1 MTAERIECASRI
13 EGVVVYARGAI
24 VTRRVELAAALPR
37 GATEIAVPG
46 ITPLAEPGSF
56 RALVAAAGE
65 EAGAAGATRAPREV
79 VGVRARLVVPPA
91 PVSRSALSAQLRE
104 LELALERLSAEHDHV
119 RRWRDRLADVVL
131 DPELARRFRP
141 GDPAARVRDALAVSG
156 LLSDELAALDARA
169 AALEAEL
176 ERARREL
183 HAAQLDAAQAPS
195 GEVEERDPARLDVVV
210 RLAPAR
216 DGADGEAN
224 GQARGQADG
233 RPTLRLEYAVPAA
246 RWWPAYAARFSR
258 GATEVA
264 LQLDAFVAQAS
275 GEDWK
280 DVRLALSTAELVQ
293 DTRLPELASLR
304 LSRAQRPPRRGYRPA
319 PEGLDAMFE
328 GFDRFVAALP
338 APAARTKGAPPE
350 LPPPAREQ
358 GEAERALGPAGLA
371 GDARMAGE
379 ELLEMAR
386 RAPSTDAPPP
396 PTTARPPAAAP
407 GAAFAPPPPPPMM
420 AAPVQ
425 MAAPMP
431 MPMPAPARS
440 KARGLSLSLPSFGGG
455 YGAPPPASPQ
465 ASAPPAPRGA
475 FAGSAELAAGLL
487 DDALADA
494 EAPEG
499 GGAAPAPLEPALV
512 EEWLDFD
519 ALHLPGA
526 GPQRGRLTREGSRA
540 SRRLARRAETD
551 VMDLP
556 APPRA
561 VDPRAS
567 RGQFD
572 HLYVGEGAADV
583 PSNGRLH
590 RVALSA
596 ARASATPRFVT
607 VPREAA
613 EVYREARVENP
624 FDAPLLDGPVEIFVD
639 GALAAQSA
647 LGHVDRGGV
656 LRAGLGVEERLRVA
670 RNARVDEASAGLLGG
685 SLAVEH
691 AVTIE
696 LSSSLGVGVEV
707 EVLDRIPVTDD
718 KDVEI
723 KLLSSQPKAEPYTQE
738 ELGEPVRGGLRWR
751 VPLAPGGKASVA
763 FTYRVVFSSKSEVV
777 GGNRRE

>member
-1 MTAERIECASRI
+1 MTAERIACASRI
-13 EGVVVYARGAI
+13 EAVVVYARGAI
-24 VTRRVELAAALPR
+24 VTRRVELAAPLPR
-37 GATEIAVPG
+37 GATEISVTG
-46 ITPLAEPGSF
+46 ITPFAEPGSF

-65 EAGAAGATRAPREV
+65 PASAAGASPAPRDV
-79 VGVRARLVVPPA
+79 RDVIGVRARLVVPPA
-91 PVSRSALSAQLRE
+91 PVSRSALSARLRE
-104 LELALERLSAEHDHV
+104 LELAIERLAAEQAHL
-119 RRWRDRLADVVL
+119 RLWRDKLGAVAL

-141 GDPAARVRDALAVSG
+141 GDPASRIRDALAVSG

-169 AALEAEL
+169 AVVEAEL
-176 ERARREL
+176 ERARKEL
-183 HAAQLDAAQAPS
+183 LAAQLDAAQAAS
-195 GEVEERDPARLDVVV
+195 GEVEERAPARLDVVV

-216 DGADGEAN
+216 DGAGGEPA
-224 GQARGQADG
+224 
-233 RPTLRLEYAVPAA
+233 LRLEYAVAAA

-264 LQLDAFVAQAS
+264 LQLDALVAQAS

-280 DVRLALSTAELVQ
+280 DVRLALSTADLVQ

-338 APAARTKGAPPE
+338 QPAARTNPAPPR
-350 LPPPAREQ
+350 LPAPSPVDDDEPTSMPARV
-358 GEAERALGPAGLA
+358 AA
-371 GDARMAGE
+371 DAMASQE
-379 ELLEMAR
+379 LIETMAELL
-386 RAPSTDAPPP
+386 P
-396 PTTARPPAAAP
+396 AP
-407 GAAFAPPPPPPMM
+407 GAAPQPASSALSAGFAPPPPAPFPMAMPPV
-420 AAPVQ
+420 A
-425 MAAPMP
+425 
-431 MPMPAPARS
+431 PAPARS
-440 KARGLSLSLPSFGGG
+440 RGLSLPSFGGG
-455 YGAPPPASPQ
+455 APAPAQ
-465 ASAPPAPRGA
+465 AFRASAPLASKAA
-475 FAGSAELAAGLL
+475 FARASVAEMTAGAA
-487 DDALADA
+487 DDALAAAD
-494 EAPEG
+494 ELEG
-499 GGAAPAPLEPALV
+499 PGAAPAPLEPALV

-526 GPQRGRLTREGSRA
+526 GPQRGRLARDKP
-540 SRRLARRAETD
+540 RRAGRSARQAQAD
-551 VMDLP
+551 IMNLP

-561 VDPRAS
+561 VDPCDA

-572 HLYVGEGAADV
+572 HLYTGEGAADV
-583 PSNGRLH
+583 PSNGRPH
-590 RVALSA
+590 RLTLSA
-596 ARASATPRFVT
+596 AGAPAAPRFVT
-607 VPREAA
+607 APREAA

-624 FDAPLLDGPVEIFVD
+624 FDAPLLEGPVDIFVD

-656 LRAGLGVEERLRVA
+656 LRAGLGVEERIRVA
-670 RNARVDEASAGLLGG
+670 RNARVDESSAGLLGG

-691 AVTIE
+691 AVTID
-696 LSSSLGVGVEV
+696 LASSLGMGVEV

>member
-13 EGVVVYARGAI
+13 EGVVVYARGAL
-24 VTRRVELAAALPR
+24 VTRRVELAAPLPR

-56 RALVAAAGE
+56 RALVAAAGGGP
-65 EAGAAGATRAPREV
+65 GAAEPAAATGAPREV

-91 PVSRSALSAQLRE
+91 PVAKGALSARVRE
-104 LELALERLSAEHDHV
+104 LELALARLSAEHDHL
-119 RRWRDRLADVVL
+119 RRLRDRLADVVL

-156 LLSDELAALDARA
+156 LLSDELAAIDDRA
-169 AALEAEL
+169 AALAPEL

-183 HAAQLDAAQAPS
+183 RAAQLDAAQASS
-195 GEVEERDPARLDVVV
+195 GEVDERDPARLDVVV

-216 DGADGEAN
+216 DGAGGEA
-224 GQARGQADG
+224 GGALA
-233 RPTLRLEYAVPAA
+233 LRIEYAVAAA

-264 LQLDAFVAQAS
+264 LRLDAFVAQAS

-280 DVRLALSTAELVQ
+280 DVRLALSTADLVQ

-328 GFDRFVAALP
+328 GFDRSVAALP
-338 APAARTKGAPPE
+338 APAARTRAARPEPPPPE
-350 LPPPAREQ
+350 PDDEDAAGPTLA
-358 GEAERALGPAGLA
+358 APAGLA
-371 GDARMAGE
+371 SDDLAAE
-379 ELLEMAR
+379 EPLETR
-386 RAPSTDAPPP
+386 RLAPP
-396 PTTARPPAAAP
+396 TGAP
-407 GAAFAPPPPPPMM
+407 LPPPPPR
-420 AAPVQ
+420 AAPAPMQV
-425 MAAPMP
+425 AAPMP
-431 MPMPAPARS
+431 MAEPARKS
-440 KARGLSLSLPSFGGG
+440 RGLSLSLPSFGGG
-455 YGAPPPASPQ
+455 SAAPPPPRGGAPPGDAFLARAPA
-465 ASAPPAPRGA
+465 
-475 FAGSAELAAGLL
+475 AELAAGLS

-499 GGAAPAPLEPALV
+499 AGAAPAPLEPARV

-519 ALHLPGA
+519 ALHLPGE
-526 GPQRGRLTREGSRA
+526 GPQRGRLTRDTPRA
-540 SRRLARRAETD
+540 SRRRARKVEAD

-561 VDPRAS
+561 VDPRES

-572 HLYVGEGAADV
+572 HLYAGEGAADV
-583 PSNGRLH
+583 PSNGRPH

-596 ARASATPRFVT
+596 ARAPATPRFVT

-639 GALAAQSA
+639 GALAAQST

-656 LRAGLGVEERLRVA
+656 LRAGLGVEERIRVA
-670 RNARVDEASAGLLGG
+670 RNARVDESSAGLLGG

-691 AVTIE
+691 AVTID
-696 LSSSLGVGVEV
+696 LSSSLGVGVDV

>member
-1 MTAERIECASRI
+1 MTTERIACASRI
-13 EGVVVYARGAI
+13 EAVVVYARGAI
-24 VTRRVELAAALPR
+24 VTRRVELAGPLPR
-37 GATEIAVPG
+37 GATEISVTG

-65 EAGAAGATRAPREV
+65 PASAAGAAGAAPAPRDGREAREARDV
-79 VGVRARLVVPPA
+79 RDVIGVRARLVVPPA
-91 PVSRSALSAQLRE
+91 PVSRSALSARLRE
-104 LELALERLSAEHDHV
+104 LELAIERLAAEHAHL
-119 RRWRDRLADVVL
+119 RLWRDKLGAVAL

-141 GDPAARVRDALAVSG
+141 GDPAARIRDALAVSG

-169 AALEAEL
+169 AVVEAEL
-176 ERARREL
+176 ERARKEL
-183 HAAQLDAAQAPS
+183 LAAQLDAAQAAS
-195 GEVEERDPARLDVVV
+195 GEVEERAPARLDVAV

-216 DGADGEAN
+216 DGAGGEPA
-224 GQARGQADG
+224 
-233 RPTLRLEYAVPAA
+233 LRLEYAVAAA

-264 LQLDAFVAQAS
+264 LQLDALVAQAS

-280 DVRLALSTAELVQ
+280 DVRLALSTADLVQ

-304 LSRAQRPPRRGYRPA
+304 LSRAQRPPRRGYRAA

-338 APAARTKGAPPE
+338 QPAARAKAAPPR
-350 LPPPAREQ
+350 LP
-358 GEAERALGPAGLA
+358 
-371 GDARMAGE
+371 
-379 ELLEMAR
+379 
-386 RAPSTDAPPP
+386 
-396 PTTARPPAAAP
+396 AP
-407 GAAFAPPPPPPMM
+407 GAAADDEPTPMPARAMASQESIETMAELTAPGAAPQPASSALGAGFAPPPPQAPLAMAMPPV
-420 AAPVQ
+420 A
-425 MAAPMP
+425 
-431 MPMPAPARS
+431 PAPARS
-440 KARGLSLSLPSFGGG
+440 RGLSLPSLPSFGGG
-455 YGAPPPASPQ
+455 APAPAPAQ
-465 ASAPPAPRGA
+465 AQAFRSSAPLASKAA
-475 FAGSAELAAGLL
+475 FARASVAEMTAGAA
-487 DDALADA
+487 DDALAADH
-494 EAPEG
+494 EQEG
-499 GGAAPAPLEPALV
+499 AGAAPAPLEPALV

-526 GPQRGRLTREGSRA
+526 GPQRGRLARDKP
-540 SRRLARRAETD
+540 RRAGRSARQAQAD
-551 VMDLP
+551 IMNLP

-561 VDPRAS
+561 VDPRDA

-572 HLYVGEGAADV
+572 HLYAGEGAADV
-583 PSNGRLH
+583 PSNGRPH

-596 ARASATPRFVT
+596 ARAPAAPRFVA
-607 VPREAA
+607 VPREVA

-624 FDAPLLDGPVEIFVD
+624 LDAPLLEGPVDIFVD

-656 LRAGLGVEERLRVA
+656 LRAGLGVEERIRVA
-670 RNARVDEASAGLLGG
+670 RNARVDESSAGLLGG

-691 AVTIE
+691 AVTID
-696 LSSSLGVGVEV
+696 LASSLGVGVEV

>member
-1 MTAERIECASRI
+1 MTAERIACASRI
-13 EGVVVYARGAI
+13 EAVVVYARGAI
-24 VTRRVELAAALPR
+24 VTRRVELAAPLPR
-37 GATEIAVPG
+37 GATEISVTG

-65 EAGAAGATRAPREV
+65 PASAAGASPAPRDV
-79 VGVRARLVVPPA
+79 RDVRDVIGVRARLVVPPA
-91 PVSRSALSAQLRE
+91 PVSRSALSARLRE
-104 LELALERLSAEHDHV
+104 LELAIERLAAEHAHL
-119 RRWRDRLADVVL
+119 RLWRDELGAVAL

-141 GDPAARVRDALAVSG
+141 GDPASRIRDALAVSG

-169 AALEAEL
+169 AVVEAEL
-176 ERARREL
+176 DRARKEL
-183 HAAQLDAAQAPS
+183 LAAQLDAAQAAS
-195 GEVEERDPARLDVVV
+195 GDVEERAPARLDVAV

-216 DGADGEAN
+216 DGAGGEPA
-224 GQARGQADG
+224 
-233 RPTLRLEYAVPAA
+233 LRLEYAVAAA

-264 LQLDAFVAQAS
+264 LQLDALVAQAS

-280 DVRLALSTAELVQ
+280 DVRLALSTADLVQ

-338 APAARTKGAPPE
+338 QPAARTKAAPPR
-350 LPPPAREQ
+350 LPPPSPVDDDEPTSMPARV
-358 GEAERALGPAGLA
+358 AA
-371 GDARMAGE
+371 DAMASQ
-379 ELLEMAR
+379 ELLETMDR
-386 RAPSTDAPPP
+386 VP
-396 PTTARPPAAAP
+396 AP
-407 GAAFAPPPPPPMM
+407 GAAPQPASSAPSTGFAPAPYPPPAPLAMAMPPV
-420 AAPVQ
+420 A
-425 MAAPMP
+425 
-431 MPMPAPARS
+431 PAPARS
-440 KARGLSLSLPSFGGG
+440 RGLSLPSFGGG
-455 YGAPPPASPQ
+455 APAPAQ
-465 ASAPPAPRGA
+465 AFRTSAPLASKAA
-475 FAGSAELAAGLL
+475 FARASVAEMTAGAA
-487 DDALADA
+487 DDALAAAD
-494 EAPEG
+494 ELEG
-499 GGAAPAPLEPALV
+499 HGAAPAPLEPALV

-526 GPQRGRLTREGSRA
+526 GPQRGRLARDKP
-540 SRRLARRAETD
+540 RRAGRSARQAQAD
-551 VMDLP
+551 IMNLP

-561 VDPRAS
+561 VDPRDA

-572 HLYVGEGAADV
+572 HLYAGEGAADV
-583 PSNGRLH
+583 PSNGRPH
-590 RVALSA
+590 RLTLSA
-596 ARASATPRFVT
+596 AGAPAAPRFVA

-624 FDAPLLDGPVEIFVD
+624 FDAPLLEGPVDVFVD

-656 LRAGLGVEERLRVA
+656 LRAGLGVEERIRVA
-670 RNARVDEASAGLLGG
+670 RNARVDESSAGLLGG
-685 SLAVEH
+685 SLAIEH
-691 AVTIE
+691 AVTID
-696 LSSSLGVGVEV
+696 LASSLGVGVEV

>member
-1 MTAERIECASRI
+1 MTAEKIECASRI

-24 VTRRVELAAALPR
+24 VTRRVELAAPLPR
-37 GATEIAVPG
+37 GAVEISVPG

-56 RALVAAAGE
+56 RALIDAAGGAAAG
-65 EAGAAGATRAPREV
+65 APAASGPARDVRDV
-79 VGVRARLVVPPA
+79 IGVRARLVVPPA
-91 PVSRSALSAQLRE
+91 PVSRTALSAELRE
-104 LELALERLSAEHDHV
+104 LELAIARLSAERDHL
-119 RRWRDRLADVVL
+119 RLWRDQLGAVAL

-141 GDPAARVRDALAVSG
+141 GDPAARIRDALAVSR

-169 AALEAEL
+169 AALDAEL
-176 ERARREL
+176 ERARKDL
-183 HAAQLDAAQAPS
+183 LAAQLDAAQATS

-210 RLAPAR
+210 RLAPER
-216 DGADGEAN
+216 GGAAGEPA
-224 GQARGQADG
+224 
-233 RPTLRLEYAVPAA
+233 LRLEYAVFAA

-264 LQLDAFVAQAS
+264 LQLDALVAQAS

-280 DVRLALSTAELVQ
+280 DVRLALATADLVQ

-338 APAARTKGAPPE
+338 EPATRTTAAPGKLPPARDGDAATRSLASPEPFAALKRPASPAPSGAGA
-350 LPPPAREQ
+350 LPPPVQ
-358 GEAERALGPAGLA
+358 
-371 GDARMAGE
+371 
-379 ELLEMAR
+379 
-386 RAPSTDAPPP
+386 
-396 PTTARPPAAAP
+396 AAAP
-407 GAAFAPPPPPPMM
+407 MAFAPP
-420 AAPVQ
+420 
-425 MAAPMP
+425 MP
-431 MPMPAPARS
+431 LAAPARKS
-440 KARGLSLSLPSFGGG
+440 RGLSLPSFGGG
-455 YGAPPPASPQ
+455 YGAPPPPPAPQ
-465 ASAPPAPRGA
+465 ASAPPVPRSA
-475 FAGSAELAAGLL
+475 LGSAASVEATASLEEEWL
-487 DDALADA
+487 
-494 EAPEG
+494 APEQARE
-499 GGAAPAPLEPALV
+499 GAGATPAPLEPALV

-526 GPQRGRLTREGSRA
+526 GNQRGRLARDEPGP
-540 SRRLARRAETD
+540 SRRTARRAEQD
-551 VMDLP
+551 IADLG

-561 VDPRAS
+561 VDPRDS

-572 HLYVGEGAADV
+572 HLYVGESAADV

-590 RVALSA
+590 RVALGA
-596 ARASATPRFVT
+596 ARAPAAPRFVT
-607 VPREAA
+607 APREAA

-624 FDAPLLDGPVEIFVD
+624 FDAPLLAGPVDIFVD

-647 LGHVDRGGV
+647 LGRVDRGGL
-656 LRAGLGVEERLRVA
+656 LRAGLGVEERIRVA
-670 RNARVDEASAGLLGG
+670 RNARVDESSAGLLGG

-691 AVTIE
+691 AVVID
-696 LSSSLGVGVEV
+696 LSSSLGMGVEV

-751 VPLAPGGKASVA
+751 VPIAPGGKASVA
-763 FTYRVVFSSKSEVV
+763 FTYRVVLSSKNEIV

>member
-13 EGVVVYARGAI
+13 EGVVVYARGAL
-24 VTRRVELAAALPR
+24 VTRRVELAAPLPR

-56 RALVAAAGE
+56 RALVSAAGDGP
-65 EAGAAGATRAPREV
+65 GAAEPAGATSAPREV

-91 PVSRSALSAQLRE
+91 PVAKGALSARVRE
-104 LELALERLSAEHDHV
+104 LELALARLSAEHDHL
-119 RRWRDRLADVVL
+119 RRFRDRLAAVVL

-156 LLSDELAALDARA
+156 LLSDELAAIDERA
-169 AALEAEL
+169 AALAPEL

-183 HAAQLDAAQAPS
+183 RAAQLDAAQASS
-195 GEVEERDPARLDVVV
+195 GEVDERDPARLDVVV

-216 DGADGEAN
+216 DGAGGEA
-224 GQARGQADG
+224 GGELA
-233 RPTLRLEYAVPAA
+233 LRIEYAVAAA

-280 DVRLALSTAELVQ
+280 DVRLALSTADLVQ

-338 APAARTKGAPPE
+338 APAARTRAARPE
-350 LPPPAREQ
+350 LPPPEPDDEDA
-358 GEAERALGPAGLA
+358 GGPTLAAPAGLA
-371 GDARMAGE
+371 SDDHAAE
-379 ELLEMAR
+379 EPLETRR
-386 RAPSTDAPPP
+386 RAPPTGAPPP
-396 PTTARPPAAAP
+396 LPPPAAAP
-407 GAAFAPPPPPPMM
+407 SAAARGAAFAPPPLR
-420 AAPVQ
+420 AAPAPLQV
-425 MAAPMP
+425 AAPMP
-431 MPMPAPARS
+431 MPMAAPARS
-440 KARGLSLSLPSFGGG
+440 KSRGLSLPSFGGG
-455 YGAPPPASPQ
+455 SAAPPPPRAGAPPGDAFLARAPA
-465 ASAPPAPRGA
+465 
-475 FAGSAELAAGLL
+475 AELAAGLA

-494 EAPEG
+494 EAPDG
-499 GGAAPAPLEPALV
+499 AGAAPAPLEPAQV

-519 ALHLPGA
+519 ALHLPGE
-526 GPQRGRLTREGSRA
+526 GPQRGRLTRDRPRA
-540 SRRLARRAETD
+540 ARRRARKVEAD

-561 VDPRAS
+561 VDPRES

-572 HLYVGEGAADV
+572 HLYAGEGAADV

-596 ARASATPRFVT
+596 ARAPATPRFVT

-639 GALAAQSA
+639 GALAAQST

-656 LRAGLGVEERLRVA
+656 LRAGLGVEERIRVA
-670 RNARVDEASAGLLGG
+670 RNARVDESSAGLLGG

-691 AVTIE
+691 AVTID
-696 LSSSLGVGVEV
+696 LSSSLGVGVDV
-707 EVLDRIPVTDD
+707 EILDRIPVTDD

>member
-24 VTRRVELAAALPR
+24 VTRRVALAAPLPR
-37 GATEIAVPG
+37 GAAEIAVPG

-56 RALVAAAGE
+56 RALVSTAPSAGD
-65 EAGAAGATRAPREV
+65 AAGASRAPREV

-104 LELALERLSAEHDHV
+104 LELAVERLSAEHAHV
-119 RRWRDRLADVVL
+119 RLWRDRLADVVL

-156 LLSDELAALDARA
+156 LLSGELAALDARA
-169 AALEAEL
+169 AALAAEL
-176 ERARREL
+176 ERARKEL
-183 HAAQLDAAQAPS
+183 RAAQLDAAQATS
-195 GEVEERDPARLDVVV
+195 GEVEERAPARLDVVV
-210 RLAPAR
+210 RLAPA
-216 DGADGEAN
+216 GGEA
-224 GQARGQADG
+224 GGE
-233 RPTLRLEYAVPAA
+233 PTLRLEYAVAAA

-293 DTRLPELASLR
+293 DTRLPELPSLR

-338 APAARTKGAPPE
+338 APAARTKAAPAE
-350 LPPPAREQ
+350 LPPAARDDDDDERTLMPATLAAD
-358 GEAERALGPAGLA
+358 AELA
-371 GDARMAGE
+371 ADMASE
-379 ELLEMAR
+379 ELLETR
-386 RAPSTDAPPP
+386 RRVPLTGAPPP
-396 PTTARPPAAAP
+396 LAFGPSQPPAAAP
-407 GAAFAPPPPPPMM
+407 SSAAPGAALAPPPPMM
-420 AAPVQ
+420 LAE
-425 MAAPMP
+425 PMP
-431 MPMPAPARS
+431 MPMPAPARKS
-440 KARGLSLSLPSFGGG
+440 RGLSLSLPSFGGG
-455 YGAPPPASPQ
+455 SGAPPR
-465 ASAPPAPRGA
+465 PPAPQAIAPAAPRGG
-475 FAGSAELAAGLL
+475 FARAQAAELTAGVA
-487 DDALADA
+487 DDALAEGPEDA
-494 EAPEG
+494 
-499 GGAAPAPLEPALV
+499 GAAPAPLDPAQV
-512 EEWLDFD
+512 EGWLDFD

-526 GPQRGRLTREGSRA
+526 GPQRGRLTRERPRRSRH
-540 SRRLARRAETD
+540 LAKRAEAD
-551 VMDLP
+551 VTNLP
-556 APPRA
+556 APARA
-561 VDPRAS
+561 VDPRDT

-572 HLYVGEGAADV
+572 HLYAGEGAADV

-596 ARASATPRFVT
+596 ARAPATPRFVA

-624 FDAPLLDGPVEIFVD
+624 FDAPLLEGPVEIFVD
-639 GALAAQSA
+639 GALAAQST

-656 LRAGLGVEERLRVA
+656 LRAGLGVEERIRVA
-670 RNARVDEASAGLLGG
+670 RNARVDESSAGLLGG

-691 AVTIE
+691 AVTID
-696 LSSSLGVGVEV
+696 LSSSVGMGVEV

-723 KLLSSQPKAEPYTQE
+723 KLLSSQPKAEPYSQE

>member
-1 MTAERIECASRI
+1 MTAERIACASRI
-13 EGVVVYARGAI
+13 EAVVVYARGAI
-24 VTRRVELAAALPR
+24 VTRRVELAAPLPR
-37 GATEIAVPG
+37 GATEISVTG

-65 EAGAAGATRAPREV
+65 PAGAAGAAGATGASRVPRDV
-79 VGVRARLVVPPA
+79 RDVIGVRARLAVPPA
-91 PVSRSALSAQLRE
+91 PVSRSALSARLRE
-104 LELALERLSAEHDHV
+104 LELAIERLAAEHAHL
-119 RRWRDRLADVVL
+119 RLWRDQLGAVAL

-141 GDPAARVRDALAVSG
+141 GDPAARIRDALAVSG
-156 LLSDELAALDARA
+156 LLSDELTALDARA
-169 AALEAEL
+169 AVVEAEL
-176 ERARREL
+176 ERARKEL
-183 HAAQLDAAQAPS
+183 LAAQLDAAQAAS
-195 GEVEERDPARLDVVV
+195 GEVEERAPARLDVVV

-216 DGADGEAN
+216 DGAGGEPA
-224 GQARGQADG
+224 
-233 RPTLRLEYAVPAA
+233 LRLEYAVAAA

-264 LQLDAFVAQAS
+264 LQLDALVAQAS

-280 DVRLALSTAELVQ
+280 DVRLALSTADLVQ

-338 APAARTKGAPPE
+338 QPAARAKAAPPR
-350 LPPPAREQ
+350 LPAPASAADGEPTPMPARVT
-358 GEAERALGPAGLA
+358 A
-371 GDARMAGE
+371 DAMASQ
-379 ELLEMAR
+379 ELVETMA
-386 RAPSTDAPPP
+386 SMS
-396 PTTARPPAAAP
+396 AP
-407 GAAFAPPPPPPMM
+407 GAAPQPASSALNAGFAPPPPAPLPMAMPPV
-420 AAPVQ
+420 A
-425 MAAPMP
+425 
-431 MPMPAPARS
+431 PAPARS
-440 KARGLSLSLPSFGGG
+440 RGLSLPSLPSFGGG
-455 YGAPPPASPQ
+455 APPPAQ
-465 ASAPPAPRGA
+465 AFRSSAP
-475 FAGSAELAAGLL
+475 LAAKASFTRASVAEMTAGAA
-487 DDALADA
+487 DDALAADD
-494 EAPEG
+494 ELEG
-499 GGAAPAPLEPALV
+499 PGAAAAPLDPALV

-526 GPQRGRLTREGSRA
+526 GPQRGRLARDKP
-540 SRRLARRAETD
+540 RRAGRSARQAQAD
-551 VMDLP
+551 IMNLP

-561 VDPRAS
+561 VDPRDT

-572 HLYVGEGAADV
+572 HLYAGEGAADV
-583 PSNGRLH
+583 PSNGRPH

-596 ARASATPRFVT
+596 AGAPAAPRFVA

-624 FDAPLLDGPVEIFVD
+624 FDAPLLEGPVDIFVD

-656 LRAGLGVEERLRVA
+656 LRAGLGVEERIRVA
-670 RNARVDEASAGLLGG
+670 RNARVDESSAGLLGG

-691 AVTIE
+691 AVTID
-696 LSSSLGVGVEV
+696 LASSLGVGVEV

-751 VPLAPGGKASVA
+751 VPLAPGGRASVA

>member
-24 VTRRVELAAALPR
+24 VTRRVALAAPLPR
-37 GATEIAVPG
+37 GAAEIAVPG

-56 RALVAAAGE
+56 RALVSTAPSAGD
-65 EAGAAGATRAPREV
+65 AAGASRAPREV

-91 PVSRSALSAQLRE
+91 PVSKSALSAQLRE
-104 LELALERLSAEHDHV
+104 LELAVERLSAEHAHL
-119 RRWRDRLADVVL
+119 RLWRDRLADVVL

-169 AALEAEL
+169 AALAAEL
-176 ERARREL
+176 ERARKEL
-183 HAAQLDAAQAPS
+183 RAAQLDAAQATS
-195 GEVEERDPARLDVVV
+195 GEVEERAPTRLDVVV

-216 DGADGEAN
+216 DGAGGEA
-224 GQARGQADG
+224 GGE
-233 RPTLRLEYAVPAA
+233 PTLRLEYAVAAA

-280 DVRLALSTAELVQ
+280 DVRLALATAELVQ
-293 DTRLPELASLR
+293 DTRLPELPSLR

-338 APAARTKGAPPE
+338 APARAKAAQAE
-350 LPPPAREQ
+350 LPPGARGDDDDDERTLMPAT
-358 GEAERALGPAGLA
+358 LA
-371 GDARMAGE
+371 GDAELAADMAGE
-379 ELLEMAR
+379 ELLETR
-386 RAPSTDAPPP
+386 RRVPLTGAPPP
-396 PTTARPPAAAP
+396 LPAAAPSSAAP
-407 GAAFAPPPPPPMM
+407 GAALAPPPPMM
-420 AAPVQ
+420 LAE
-425 MAAPMP
+425 P
-431 MPMPAPARS
+431 MPMPAPARKS
-440 KARGLSLSLPSFGGG
+440 RGLSLSLPSFGGG
-455 YGAPPPASPQ
+455 SGPAPQ
-465 ASAPPAPRGA
+465 AIAPAAPRGG
-475 FAGSAELAAGLL
+475 FARVQAAELTAGVA
-487 DDALADA
+487 DDALAEGPEDA
-494 EAPEG
+494 
-499 GGAAPAPLEPALV
+499 GAAPAPLDPAQV
-512 EEWLDFD
+512 EGWLDFD

-526 GPQRGRLTREGSRA
+526 GPQRGRLTRERPRR
-540 SRRLARRAETD
+540 SRRLAKRAEAD
-551 VMDLP
+551 VTNLP
-556 APPRA
+556 TPPRA
-561 VDPRAS
+561 ADPRDT

-572 HLYVGEGAADV
+572 HLYAGEGAADV

-590 RVALSA
+590 RVALST
-596 ARASATPRFVT
+596 ARAPATPRFVA

-624 FDAPLLDGPVEIFVD
+624 FDAPLLEGPVEIFVD
-639 GALAAQSA
+639 GALAAQST

-656 LRAGLGVEERLRVA
+656 LRAGLGVEERIRVA
-670 RNARVDEASAGLLGG
+670 RNARVDESSAGLLGG

-691 AVTIE
+691 AVTID
-696 LSSSLGVGVEV
+696 LSSSLGMSVEV

-723 KLLSSQPKAEPYTQE
+723 KLLSSQPRAEPYSQE

>member
-1 MTAERIECASRI
+1 MTAERIACASRI
-13 EGVVVYARGAI
+13 EAVVVYARGAI
-24 VTRRVELAAALPR
+24 VTRRVELATPLPR
-37 GATEIAVPG
+37 GATEISVTG

-56 RALVAAAGE
+56 RALVDAAGE
-65 EAGAAGATRAPREV
+65 PASASGEAGASPARRDVREV
-79 VGVRARLVVPPA
+79 IGVRARLAVPPA
-91 PVSRSALSAQLRE
+91 PVSRSALSARLRE
-104 LELALERLSAEHDHV
+104 LELAIERLGAEYAHL
-119 RRWRDRLADVVL
+119 RLWRDKLGAVAL

-141 GDPAARVRDALAVSG
+141 GDPAARIRDALAVSG
-156 LLSDELAALDARA
+156 VLSDELAALDARA
-169 AALEAEL
+169 AVVEAEL
-176 ERARREL
+176 ERARKEL
-183 HAAQLDAAQAPS
+183 LAAQLDAAQAAS
-195 GEVEERDPARLDVVV
+195 GEVEERAPARLDVAV

-216 DGADGEAN
+216 DGAGGEPA
-224 GQARGQADG
+224 
-233 RPTLRLEYAVPAA
+233 LRLEYAVAAA

-264 LQLDAFVAQAS
+264 LQLDALVAQAS

-280 DVRLALSTAELVQ
+280 DVRLALSTADLVQ

-338 APAARTKGAPPE
+338 QPAARTKAAPPR
-350 LPPPAREQ
+350 LPAPASAADDEPTPMPARV
-358 GEAERALGPAGLA
+358 AA
-371 GDARMAGE
+371 DAMASQ
-379 ELLEMAR
+379 ELLATMDR
-386 RAPSTDAPPP
+386 VPP
-396 PTTARPPAAAP
+396 P
-407 GAAFAPPPPPPMM
+407 GAAPPALSAGFAPPPPAPLAMAMPPV
-420 AAPVQ
+420 A
-425 MAAPMP
+425 
-431 MPMPAPARS
+431 PAPARS
-440 KARGLSLSLPSFGGG
+440 RGLSLPSLPSFGGG
-455 YGAPPPASPQ
+455 APAPAQ
-465 ASAPPAPRGA
+465 AFRSSAPLASKAA
-475 FAGSAELAAGLL
+475 FARASVAEMTAGAA
-487 DDALADA
+487 DDALAADD
-494 EAPEG
+494 EIEG
-499 GGAAPAPLEPALV
+499 PGAAPAPIEPALV

-526 GPQRGRLTREGSRA
+526 GPQRGRLARDKP
-540 SRRLARRAETD
+540 RRAGRSARQAQAD
-551 VMDLP
+551 IMDLP

-561 VDPRAS
+561 VDPRDA

-572 HLYVGEGAADV
+572 HLYAGEGAADV
-583 PSNGRLH
+583 PSNGRPH

-596 ARASATPRFVT
+596 AGAPAAPRFVA

-624 FDAPLLDGPVEIFVD
+624 FDAPLLEGPVDIFVD

-656 LRAGLGVEERLRVA
+656 LRAGLGVEERIRVA
-670 RNARVDEASAGLLGG
+670 RNARVDESSAGLLGG

-691 AVTIE
+691 AVTID
-696 LSSSLGVGVEV
+696 LASSLGVGVEV

-723 KLLSSQPKAEPYTQE
+723 KLLSSQPKAEPYTQD

-751 VPLAPGGKASVA
+751 VPLSPGGKASVA

>member
-1 MTAERIECASRI
+1 MTAEKIECASRI

-24 VTRRVELAAALPR
+24 VTRRVELAAPLPR
-37 GATEIAVPG
+37 GAVEISVPG

-56 RALVAAAGE
+56 RALIDAAGGAP
-65 EAGAAGATRAPREV
+65 AGAAASGPARDV
-79 VGVRARLVVPPA
+79 IGVRARLVVPPA
-91 PVSRSALSAQLRE
+91 PVSRAALSAELRE
-104 LELALERLSAEHDHV
+104 LELAIARLSAERDHL
-119 RRWRDRLADVVL
+119 RLWRDQLGAVSL

-141 GDPAARVRDALAVSG
+141 GDPAARIRDALAVSR

-169 AALEAEL
+169 AARDAEL
-176 ERARREL
+176 ERARKDL
-183 HAAQLDAAQAPS
+183 LAAQLDAAQATS

-210 RLAPAR
+210 RLAPER
-216 DGADGEAN
+216 GGAAGEPA
-224 GQARGQADG
+224 
-233 RPTLRLEYAVPAA
+233 LRLEYAVSAA

-264 LQLDAFVAQAS
+264 LQLDALVAQAS

-280 DVRLALSTAELVQ
+280 DVRLALATADLVQ

-328 GFDRFVAALP
+328 GFDSFVAALP
-338 APAARTKGAPPE
+338 EPAAPTTAAPGKLPRARDGDEAARNRASPEPFAAMKRPAAPAPS
-350 LPPPAREQ
+350 
-358 GEAERALGPAGLA
+358 GPA
-371 GDARMAGE
+371 
-379 ELLEMAR
+379 
-386 RAPSTDAPPP
+386 APPP
-396 PTTARPPAAAP
+396 PVQAAAP
-407 GAAFAPPPPPPMM
+407 MAFAPPPPIPL
-420 AAPVQ
+420 A
-425 MAAPMP
+425 
-431 MPMPAPARS
+431 APARKS
-440 KARGLSLSLPSFGGG
+440 RGLSLPSFGGG
-455 YGAPPPASPQ
+455 HGAPPPPAPQ
-465 ASAPPAPRGA
+465 ASAPPVPRSA
-475 FAGSAELAAGLL
+475 LGSAASVEAAASLEEEWL
-487 DDALADA
+487 
-494 EAPEG
+494 APEQAQEG
-499 GGAAPAPLEPALV
+499 AGAAPALEPAQV

-526 GPQRGRLTREGSRA
+526 GKQRGRLARDEPGP
-540 SRRLARRAETD
+540 SRRDARRAEQD
-551 VMDLP
+551 IADLG

-561 VDPRAS
+561 VDPRDS

-572 HLYVGEGAADV
+572 HLYVGESAADV

-590 RVALSA
+590 RVALGA
-596 ARASATPRFVT
+596 ARAPAAPRFVT
-607 VPREAA
+607 APREAA

-624 FDAPLLDGPVEIFVD
+624 FDAPLLAGPVDIFVD

-647 LGHVDRGGV
+647 LGRVDRGGL
-656 LRAGLGVEERLRVA
+656 LRAGLGVEERIRVA
-670 RNARVDEASAGLLGG
+670 RNARVDESSAGLLGG

-691 AVTIE
+691 AVVID
-696 LSSSLGVGVEV
+696 LSSSLGMGVEI

-751 VPLAPGGKASVA
+751 VPIAPGGKASVA
-763 FTYRVVFSSKSEVV
+763 FTYRVVLSSKNEIV

>member
-1 MTAERIECASRI
+1 MTAERIACASRI
-13 EGVVVYARGAI
+13 EAVVVYARGAI
-24 VTRRVELAAALPR
+24 VTRRVELAAPLPR
-37 GATEIAVPG
+37 GATEISVTG

-65 EAGAAGATRAPREV
+65 PASASGEAGAAPARRDVREV
-79 VGVRARLVVPPA
+79 IGVRARLAVPPA
-91 PVSRSALSAQLRE
+91 PVSRSALSARLRE
-104 LELALERLSAEHDHV
+104 LELAIERLGAEHAHL
-119 RRWRDRLADVVL
+119 RLWRDKLGAVAL

-141 GDPAARVRDALAVSG
+141 GDPAARIRDALAVSG
-156 LLSDELAALDARA
+156 VLSDELAALDARA
-169 AALEAEL
+169 AVVEAEL
-176 ERARREL
+176 ERARKEL
-183 HAAQLDAAQAPS
+183 MAAQLDAAQAAS
-195 GEVEERDPARLDVVV
+195 GEVEERAPARLDVAV

-216 DGADGEAN
+216 DGAGGEPA
-224 GQARGQADG
+224 
-233 RPTLRLEYAVPAA
+233 LRLEYAVAAA

-264 LQLDAFVAQAS
+264 LQLDALVAQAS

-280 DVRLALSTAELVQ
+280 DVRLALSTADLVQ

-338 APAARTKGAPPE
+338 QPAARTKAAPPR
-350 LPPPAREQ
+350 LPAPASAADDEPTPMPTTV
-358 GEAERALGPAGLA
+358 AA
-371 GDARMAGE
+371 DAMASQ
-379 ELLEMAR
+379 ELLETMDR
-386 RAPSTDAPPP
+386 VP
-396 PTTARPPAAAP
+396 AP
-407 GAAFAPPPPPPMM
+407 GAAPPALSAGFAPPPPAPLAMAMPPV
-420 AAPVQ
+420 A
-425 MAAPMP
+425 
-431 MPMPAPARS
+431 PAPARS
-440 KARGLSLSLPSFGGG
+440 RGLSLPSFGGG
-455 YGAPPPASPQ
+455 APAPAQ
-465 ASAPPAPRGA
+465 AFRSSAPLASKAA
-475 FAGSAELAAGLL
+475 FARASVAEMTAGAA
-487 DDALADA
+487 DDALAAGD
-494 EAPEG
+494 EIEG
-499 GGAAPAPLEPALV
+499 PGAAPAPIEPALV

-526 GPQRGRLTREGSRA
+526 GPQRGRLARDKP
-540 SRRLARRAETD
+540 RRAGRSTRQAQAD
-551 VMDLP
+551 IMNLP

-561 VDPRAS
+561 VDPRDA

-572 HLYVGEGAADV
+572 HLYAGEGAADV
-583 PSNGRLH
+583 PSNGRPH

-596 ARASATPRFVT
+596 AGAPAAPRFVA

-624 FDAPLLDGPVEIFVD
+624 FDAPLLEGPVDIFVD

-656 LRAGLGVEERLRVA
+656 LRAGLGVEERIRVA
-670 RNARVDEASAGLLGG
+670 RNARVDESSAGLLGG

-691 AVTIE
+691 AVTID
-696 LSSSLGVGVEV
+696 LASSLGVGVEV

-723 KLLSSQPKAEPYTQE
+723 KLLSSQPKAEPYTQD

-751 VPLAPGGKASVA
+751 VPLSPGGKASVA

>member
-1 MTAERIECASRI
+1 MTAERIACASRI
-13 EGVVVYARGAI
+13 EAVVVYARGAI
-24 VTRRVELAAALPR
+24 VTRRVELAAPLPR
-37 GATEIAVPG
+37 GATEISVTG

-65 EAGAAGATRAPREV
+65 PTSAAAASPAPRDV
-79 VGVRARLVVPPA
+79 IGVRARLVVPPA
-91 PVSRSALSAQLRE
+91 PVSRSALSARLRE
-104 LELALERLSAEHDHV
+104 LELAIERLSAEHAHL
-119 RRWRDRLADVVL
+119 RLWRDELGAVAL

-141 GDPAARVRDALAVSG
+141 GDPASRIRDALAVSG

-169 AALEAEL
+169 AVVEAEL
-176 ERARREL
+176 ERARKEL
-183 HAAQLDAAQAPS
+183 LAAQLDAAQAAS
-195 GEVEERDPARLDVVV
+195 GEVEERAPARLDVAV

-216 DGADGEAN
+216 DGAGGEPA
-224 GQARGQADG
+224 
-233 RPTLRLEYAVPAA
+233 LRLEYAVAAA
-246 RWWPAYAARFSR
+246 RWWPAYAARLSR

-264 LQLDAFVAQAS
+264 LQLDALVAQAS

-280 DVRLALSTAELVQ
+280 DVRLALSTADLVQ

-304 LSRAQRPPRRGYRPA
+304 LSRVQRPPRRGYRPA

-338 APAARTKGAPPE
+338 QPAARTKAAPPR
-350 LPPPAREQ
+350 LPPPAPTDDDEPTSM
-358 GEAERALGPAGLA
+358 PAGA
-371 GDARMAGE
+371 AADAIASQ
-379 ELLEMAR
+379 ELLET
-386 RAPSTDAPPP
+386 TDRVP
-396 PTTARPPAAAP
+396 AP
-407 GAAFAPPPPPPMM
+407 GAAPPALSTGFAPPPPYPPPAPLAM
-420 AAPVQ
+420 AMPPV
-425 MAAPMP
+425 A
-431 MPMPAPARS
+431 PAPARS
-440 KARGLSLSLPSFGGG
+440 RGLSLPSLPSFGGG
-455 YGAPPPASPQ
+455 APAPAQ
-465 ASAPPAPRGA
+465 ALRASAPLASKAA
-475 FAGSAELAAGLL
+475 FARASVAEMTAGAA
-487 DDALADA
+487 DDALAAAD
-494 EAPEG
+494 EIEG
-499 GGAAPAPLEPALV
+499 PGAAPAPLEPALV

-526 GPQRGRLTREGSRA
+526 GPQRGRLARDEP
-540 SRRLARRAETD
+540 RRAGRSARQAQAD
-551 VMDLP
+551 IINLP

-561 VDPRAS
+561 VDPRDA

-572 HLYVGEGAADV
+572 HLYAGEGAADV
-583 PSNGRLH
+583 PSNGRPH
-590 RVALSA
+590 RLTLSA
-596 ARASATPRFVT
+596 AGAPAAPRFVA

-624 FDAPLLDGPVEIFVD
+624 FDAPLLEGPVDIFVD

-656 LRAGLGVEERLRVA
+656 LRAGLGVEERIRVA
-670 RNARVDEASAGLLGG
+670 RNARVDESSAGLLGG

-691 AVTIE
+691 GVTID
-696 LSSSLGVGVEV
+696 LASSLGVGVEV

>member
-1 MTAERIECASRI
+1 MTAERIACASRI
-13 EGVVVYARGAI
+13 EAVVVYARGAI
-24 VTRRVELAAALPR
+24 VTRRVELAAPLPR
-37 GATEIAVPG
+37 GATEISVTG

-65 EAGAAGATRAPREV
+65 PASAAGASPAPRDV
-79 VGVRARLVVPPA
+79 RDVIGVRARLVVPPA
-91 PVSRSALSAQLRE
+91 PVSGSALSARLRE
-104 LELALERLSAEHDHV
+104 LELAIERLSAEHAHL
-119 RRWRDRLADVVL
+119 RLWRDKLGAVAL

-141 GDPAARVRDALAVSG
+141 GDPASRIRDALAVSG

-169 AALEAEL
+169 AVVEAEL
-176 ERARREL
+176 ERARKEL
-183 HAAQLDAAQAPS
+183 LAAQLDAAQAAS
-195 GEVEERDPARLDVVV
+195 GEVEERAPARLDVAV

-216 DGADGEAN
+216 DGAGGEPA
-224 GQARGQADG
+224 
-233 RPTLRLEYAVPAA
+233 LRLEYAVAAA

-264 LQLDAFVAQAS
+264 LQLDALVAQAS

-280 DVRLALSTAELVQ
+280 DVRLALSTADLVQ

-338 APAARTKGAPPE
+338 QPAARTKPAPPQ
-350 LPPPAREQ
+350 LPPPAPADD
-358 GEAERALGPAGLA
+358 GEPTSMPAGA
-371 GDARMAGE
+371 AADAMASQD
-379 ELLEMAR
+379 LLE
-386 RAPSTDAPPP
+386 
-396 PTTARPPAAAP
+396 TTYRVPAP
-407 GAAFAPPPPPPMM
+407 GAAPPALSAGFPPPPPYPPPAPLAM
-420 AAPVQ
+420 AMPPV
-425 MAAPMP
+425 A
-431 MPMPAPARS
+431 PAPARS
-440 KARGLSLSLPSFGGG
+440 RGLSLPSLPSFGGG
-455 YGAPPPASPQ
+455 APAPAQ
-465 ASAPPAPRGA
+465 ALRASAPLASKAA
-475 FAGSAELAAGLL
+475 FARASVTEMTAGAA
-487 DDALADA
+487 DDALAAAD
-494 EAPEG
+494 ELEG
-499 GGAAPAPLEPALV
+499 PGAAPAPLEPALV

-526 GPQRGRLTREGSRA
+526 GPQRGRLARDKP
-540 SRRLARRAETD
+540 RRAGRSARQAQAD
-551 VMDLP
+551 IINLP

-561 VDPRAS
+561 VDPRDA

-572 HLYVGEGAADV
+572 HLYAGEGAADV
-583 PSNGRLH
+583 PSNGRPH
-590 RVALSA
+590 RLTLSA
-596 ARASATPRFVT
+596 AGAPAAPRFVA

-624 FDAPLLDGPVEIFVD
+624 FDAPLLEGPVDIFVD

-656 LRAGLGVEERLRVA
+656 LRAGLGVEERIRVA
-670 RNARVDEASAGLLGG
+670 RNARVDESSAGLLGG

-691 AVTIE
+691 AVTID
-696 LSSSLGVGVEV
+696 LASSLGVGVEV